1 MKNCNKYILKY
12 IKDIEENRIV
22 HCKEQELM
30 IKNIIKP
37 VLNRDDIRV
46 NDEKI
51 EKGLSLQKY
60 FDFELNDWEK
70 FLFACIVG
78 IEFADGSECFFND
91 IRAYLGRGSGK
102 NGFISFLAFYFLSPY
117 HGIKGYNVELMANS
131 EDQSKMSF
139 NDVYEIIKHP
149 DKENAK
155 AIKANYSATKKVITG
170 LKTKSTLK
178 FNTSSKKGKDS
189 KRTGCVIFDEKHEYT
204 DADQQNINTL
214 SSGLGKMPHARI
226 ITISTDGHVR
236 GQVFDREKEESREIL
251 AEYDPDNRTLVFWCK
266 LDSEDEWN
274 NPKMW
279 AKAIPSLSYPGFESI
294 FRRIKTEVKT
304 MKNHMDYFSEFMAKR
319 MNCPVGNKDVEVATW
334 DNIMATNQD
343 MIDWHNKVVI
353 GAVDY
358 AKTDDFVGCVLIC
371 EYKGKIYV
379 KQHTFICSAC
389 RDLPGVK
396 APLEKWAKAGDCE
409 FIDKV
414 EVPPEM
420 VANWFKAQKKKYK
433 LKINLMCFDNYRY
446 ALMRRAFEEIGFTS
460 GKDGKIKLTRPND
473 IGRVVPVINSLFI
486 NHNLVVGDVPIFRW
500 MINNTKKYNSGNN
513 ILYGKIEPI
522 YRKTDTF
529 LAFACGMCW
538 IENVENKNEVQEF
551 EFFDPLTW

>member
-1 MKNCNKYILKY
+1 M
-12 IKDIEENRIV
+12 
-22 HCKEQELM
+22 
-30 IKNIIKP
+30 
-37 VLNRDDIRV
+37 
-46 NDEKI
+46 
-51 EKGLSLQKY
+51 
-60 FDFELNDWEK
+60 
-70 FLFACIVG
+70 
-78 IEFADGSECFFND
+78 
-91 IRAYLGRGSGK
+91 
-102 NGFISFLAFYFLSPY
+102 
-117 HGIKGYNVELMANS
+117 
-131 EDQSKMSF
+131 
-139 NDVYEIIKHP
+139 
-149 DKENAK
+149 
-155 AIKANYSATKKVITG
+155 
-170 LKTKSTLK
+170 
-178 FNTSSKKGKDS
+178 
-189 KRTGCVIFDEKHEYT
+189 
-204 DADQQNINTL
+204 
-214 SSGLGKMPHARI
+214 
-226 ITISTDGHVR
+226 
-236 GQVFDREKEESREIL
+236 
-251 AEYDPDNRTLVFWCK
+251 
-266 LDSEDEWN
+266 
-274 NPKMW
+274 
-279 AKAIPSLSYPGFESI
+279 
-294 FRRIKTEVKT
+294 
-304 MKNHMDYFSEFMAKR
+304 
-319 MNCPVGNKDVEVATW
+319 
-334 DNIMATNQD
+334 
-343 MIDWHNKVVI
+343 
-353 GAVDY
+353 
-358 AKTDDFVGCVLIC
+358 IC

-420 VANWFKAQKKKYK
+420 VANWFNAQKKKYK

-460 GKDGKIKLTRPND
+460 GKDGNIKLTRPND